1 MQFSILGPLEVRD
14 GDALLTPTGAGLR
27 ALLAMLLLHA
37 NEAVSAD
44 RLLDA
49 LWPDGPPPSGAAA
62 LQVRVSHLRKALGTA
77 GRRVV
82 TGPSG
87 YSLEVGRG
95 ELDVHRFEELVEQA
109 DAAEAAEAAALLRE
123 ALGLWRGPA
132 LADVAYEDFAQPA
145 IARLEELRLA
155 ALERRIEADL
165 ELGRHA
171 DLAGE
176 LGALVKEHPLRER
189 MRSQHMLALY
199 RSGRQADALGSYH
212 EARATLVDELGIEP
226 GPVLHQ
232 LERAILRQDPSLDLA
247 GTTRPDRAVLVVALA
262 EDRVEPLLALAEP
275 LARKPTREVI
285 VARLVG
291 SDTELAAAND
301 LLRATQE
308 ELVKRGTVARTAC
321 FTTRSAAGDAV
332 RLATEQEAD
341 LLLLAGGR
349 APLEDPVIRAVL
361 VRAPCDVGVLVGR
374 DDVVGPGPVLVPFG
388 GSEHDWTAIELGA
401 WLAGALDAPLR
412 LAGPREKERDASRLL
427 ASASLATQ
435 RAFGVTAEPLLFE
448 PGPEGLVA
456 AADDAALVVVGLTE
470 RWQRDGLGPVR
481 GGARCRCA
489 SAGSAR
495 PQRPSARRARAAREP
510 DALHLVDPALISGPT
525 RARGSCGR
533 RAAFGCLEARSV

>member
-1 MQFSILGPLEVRD
+1 MYFGILGPLEVRD
-14 GDALLTPTGAGLR
+14 GDALLTPPGAGLR

-37 NEAVSAD
+37 NEAVSTD

-62 LQVRVSHLRKALGTA
+62 LQVRVSHLRKVLGMA
-77 GRRVV
+77 GRLVV

-87 YSLEVGRG
+87 YTLELGRG
-95 ELDVHRFEELVEQA
+95 ELDVHRFEELVERA
-109 DAAEAAEAAALLRE
+109 DAAEPIAAAALLRE

-132 LADVAYEDFAQPA
+132 LADLAYEEFAQPA

-171 DLAGE
+171 DLVGE
-176 LGALVKEHPLRER
+176 LDALVKQHPLRER

-199 RSGRQADALGSYH
+199 RSGRQADALGSYQ
-212 EARATLVDELGIEP
+212 EARATLVDQLGIEP

-232 LERAILRQDPSLDLA
+232 LELAILRQDPSLELA

-262 EDRVEPLLALAEP
+262 EDGIEPLLALGEP

-285 VARLVG
+285 LARLVD
-291 SDTELAAAND
+291 SDLELSAANEV
-301 LLRATQE
+301 LRATQE
-308 ELVKRGTVARTAC
+308 QLVARGTVARTAC
-321 FTTRSAAGDAV
+321 FTTRNPAEDVV

-349 APLEDPVIRAVL
+349 APLEDPLIRAVL
-361 VRAPCDVGVLVGR
+361 AKAPCDVGVLVGR
-374 DDVVGPGPVLVPFG
+374 DEVVETGAVLVPFG
-388 GSEHDWTAIELGA
+388 GGEHDWTAIELGA
-401 WLAGALDAPLR
+401 WLASALDAPLR
-412 LAGPREKERDASRLL
+412 LAGPREKERNASRLL

-435 RAFGVTAEPLLFE
+435 RAFGVTAEPLLVE

-456 AADDAALVVVGLTE
+456 AAEAAALVVVGLTE

-481 GGARCRCA
+481 GALA
-489 SAGSAR
+489 ADAR
-495 PQRPSARRARAAREP
+495 PPV
-510 DALHLVDPALISGPT
+510 LL
-525 RARGSCGR
+525 
-533 RAAFGCLEARSV
+533 ARSGLRPGGLAPGESVTRFTWSIRA

>member
-1 MQFSILGPLEVRD
+1 VRFGILGPLEVRD
-14 GDALLTPTGAGLR
+14 GDELLTPSGAGLR

-77 GRRVV
+77 GRLVV

-87 YSLEVGRG
+87 YSLEVRRG
-95 ELDVHRFEELVEQA
+95 ELDVHRFEELVERS
-109 DAAEAAEAAALLRE
+109 DAAEPADAAALLRE

-155 ALERRIEADL
+155 ALERRVEADL

-171 DLAGE
+171 ELVGE
-176 LGALVKEHPLRER
+176 LDALVKQHPLRER

-199 RSGRQADALGSYH
+199 RSGRQADALGSYQQ
-212 EARATLVDELGIEP
+212 ARATLVDELGIEP

-232 LERAILRQDPSLDLA
+232 LELAILRQDPSLELA
-247 GTTRPDRAVLVVALA
+247 GTIRPERAVLVLTLA
-262 EDRVEPLLALAEP
+262 GDPIEPLLMLAEP
-275 LARKPTREVI
+275 IARRPTREVI

-291 SDTELAAAND
+291 SDTELAAASD
-301 LLRATQE
+301 LLRTVRE
-308 ELVKRGTVARTAC
+308 DLVGRGTVTRTAC
-321 FTTRSAAGDAV
+321 FTTRNAAEDAV

-341 LLLLAGGR
+341 LLLFAGDR
-349 APLEDPVIRAVL
+349 EPLEDQVIRAVL
-361 VRAPCDVGVLVGR
+361 AGAPCDVGVLVGR
-374 DDVVGPGPVLVPFG
+374 EDAVGLGPVLVPFG

-401 WLAGALDAPLR
+401 WLAGALNAPLR

-448 PGPEGLVA
+448 PGPEGLVS
-456 AADDAALVVVGLTE
+456 AADEAALVVVGLTE

-481 GGARCRCA
+481 AA
-489 SAGSAR
+489 LAADAR
-495 PQRPSARRARAAREP
+495 PPV
-510 DALHLVDPALISGPT
+510 LL
-525 RARGSCGR
+525 
-533 RAAFGCLEARSV
+533 ARSGLRPGGLAPRESLTRFTWSIRP